1 MNPQLNKIFSKLA
14 KEDKKTE
21 LASEKVELGMVDDLA
36 KQKNNADTFIKT
48 INSGIKEIVTL
59 DKQFAKA
66 EEVMRKAEQAAIKR
80 YEKLESESKK
90 ASKLISQMDKL
101 FEKIEKASKD
111 LGVNPKDIKGYAAWD
126 KSYDELFR
134 IEDEVK
140 KYG

>member
-1 MNPQLNKIFSKLA
+1 MERMNKIFSQWA
-14 KEDKKTE
+14 KSEKTE

-101 FEKIEKASKD
+101 FEKIDKASKD